1 MSTALITWGI
11 IFAVAVIAEIATLQ
25 LVSIW
30 FAAGALGAFIAA
42 AMGASTLVQ
51 WILFVWISVLLLAVT
66 RPILRTL
73 RVKDVLP
80 TNADAEVGKLGIV
93 TEPIDPAKD
102 TGRVRIGGVNWRA
115 RTEDGSPLDKE
126 TAVRVTR
133 IEGTTAFVRPDT
145 PFDENAPG
153 TNTSQSF

>member
-11 IFAVAVIAEIATLQ
+11 IFAVAVIAELATFQ
-25 LVSIW
+25 LVTIW
-30 FAAGALGAFIAA
+30 FAAGALAAFIAA

-80 TNADAEVGKLGIV
+80 TNADAEIGKLGIV
-93 TEPIDPAKD
+93 TETIDPARD

-115 RTEDGSPLDKE
+115 RTEDGSLLDKE

-145 PFDENAPG
+145 PFDENATG
-153 TNTSQSF
+153 SSQTF